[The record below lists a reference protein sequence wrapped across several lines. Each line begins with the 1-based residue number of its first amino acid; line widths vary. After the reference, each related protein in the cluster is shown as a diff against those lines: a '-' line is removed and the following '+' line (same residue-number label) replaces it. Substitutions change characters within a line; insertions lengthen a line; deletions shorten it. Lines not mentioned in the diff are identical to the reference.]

1 MTVTQKPKDLAV
13 FALGTAI
20 VIGSFSPWLSIAV
33 MSVGGTDGWRGFVTL
48 TAGLLTMIYG
58 ATHLWPNLLDVRLTT
73 KLKPVVVAALL
84 ASMGVL
90 LELAIRLKQVA
101 NEFSSLTSGADQV
114 TSDSVLGD
122 FTNIFDDFAKSLVEA
137 LNPRIAL
144 GWYLCIGGS
153 IAALA
158 LVLWPK
164 SETQSVTQLED

>member
-48 TAGLLTMIYG
+48 AAGLLTMIYG

-73 KLKPVVVAALL
+73 KSKPVVVAALL
-84 ASMGVL
+84 ASIGVL

-101 NEFSSLTSGADQV
+101 NEFSGLTSGADQV

-122 FTNIFDDFAKSLVEA
+122 FTNIFDDFAKSLAEA
-137 LNPRIAL
+137 LKPRIGL
-144 GWYLCIGGS
+144 GWYLCIGAS
-153 IAALA
+153 LVALA
-158 LVLWPK
+158 LVLWPQ
-164 SETQSVTQLED
+164 SEPVEDSQVA